1 MKEKLLKF
9 LPYALVALVS
19 SALTLCCV
27 FLTLDDADSKL
38 EELENL
44 ILEKFIGEADQAAM
58 EDAAAEAMVDSL
70 EDRWSYYM
78 SAETYE
84 AYQEQMAN
92 SYVGI
97 GVTIQLRE
105 DEQGLDV
112 IAVTKGGAAEAAG
125 LLAGDVIIAVDGQ
138 SIAGMSANAV
148 RNLIRGETGSQ
159 VSISVRRGEETV
171 NFEVTRAQIKTPVAT
186 AVLLEGNIGL
196 VTIEN
201 FDSRCAEETIAAVK
215 GVLAQGAEKLIFD
228 VRNNPGGYQKELVK
242 VLDYLL
248 PEGLIFRSEYYNG
261 KVSEDYSDAAC
272 VDVPMAVLINGNSY
286 SAAEFFA
293 AALSEYEKAVLVG
306 QATSGKGYFQSA
318 FELSDGSAVNLS
330 IGKYYTPKGA
340 NLAGVGL
347 TPDATVE
354 VSDEIAAKIY
364 ASTLAPLEDP
374 QILAAIA
381 ALADAK

>member
-364 ASTLAPLEDP
+364 ASTLVPLEDP